1 MGENLTK
8 DLLRQIPGVDA
19 MLQTEAVENALSR
32 HPRKLVLDA
41 IREELEET
49 RKLILQTQGA
59 FSVIDPAEL
68 ARSIAQRADRLA
80 AFTLRPVVNAT
91 GIVIHTNLG
100 RSILPEDAIARL
112 LTVCGGYSNLEY
124 DLELGERGSRHVHA
138 EAILRELT
146 GAEAALVVNNN
157 AGAVFLV
164 LNTLARGRE
173 VVVSRGQLVEIG
185 GSFRIPDV
193 MNSSGAILR
202 EVGTTNRT
210 HLKDYVSAIND
221 QTALLMKVHTSNFR
235 IIGFTKEVRLSELV
249 TLGRERALPVVE
261 DLGSGCFVNLER
273 FGLQGETTVQ
283 ETIRAGADLVT
294 FSGDK
299 LLGGPQAGIIV
310 GRRDLIQQCRQNPIT
325 RALRI
330 DKMTLAA
337 LETTLRLYR
346 YERQA
351 IEKIPTLKM
360 IALSPTELKDRAEE
374 LASSIQRAG
383 ENGRLR
389 IEVRQGF
396 SQVGGGSLP
405 AQDLS
410 TFVVAVQ
417 SVDLSP
423 DQIEQCLRRNDPPI
437 IGRIESGHF
446 IMDLRTIMPRQIEI
460 IALAF
465 RHMMESLA

>member
-19 MLQTEAVENALSR
+19 TLQMDAVQNALSL

-41 IREELEET
+41 VREVLDET
-49 RKLILQTQGA
+49 RKLILQSPRS
-59 FSVIDPAEL
+59 FSAIDPEEL

-112 LTVCGGYSNLEY
+112 LTVCGGYNNLEY
-124 DLELGERGSRHVHA
+124 DLELGERGSRHDHA

-193 MNSSGAILR
+193 MSSSGAVLR

-210 HLKDYVSAIND
+210 HLKDYVSAITD
-221 QTALLMKVHTSNFR
+221 QTALLMKVHTSNYR
-235 IIGFTKEVRLSELV
+235 IVGFTKDVPLNELA
-249 TLGRERALPVVE
+249 TLGRERGLPVVE
-261 DLGSGCFVNLER
+261 DLGSGCFINLTP
-273 FGLQGETTVQ
+273 FGLHGEITVQ
-283 ETIRAGADLVT
+283 ETVRAGADLVS

-310 GRRDLIQQCRQNPIT
+310 GRKDLIERCRKNPIT
-325 RALRI
+325 RALRV

-337 LETTLRLYR
+337 LEATLRLYR
-346 YERQA
+346 DERQA
-351 IEKIPTLKM
+351 LEKIPTLRM
-360 IALSPTELKDRAEE
+360 IGISQQDLNGRAEQ
-374 LASSIQRAG
+374 LASAIQGADRKAV
-383 ENGRLR
+383 LR
-389 IEVRQGF
+389 VEVRRSF

-405 AQDLS
+405 AQDLP
-410 TFVVAVQ
+410 TFVVAIQ
-417 SVDLSP
+417 SGDFSP
-423 DQIEQCLRRNDPPI
+423 NQIDEFLRRNDPPI
-437 IGRIESGHF
+437 IGRIESDHF
-446 IMDLRTIMPRQIEI
+446 IMDLRTLMPQQIEI
-460 IALAF
+460 VALAF
-465 RHMMESLA
+465 RCILEPL